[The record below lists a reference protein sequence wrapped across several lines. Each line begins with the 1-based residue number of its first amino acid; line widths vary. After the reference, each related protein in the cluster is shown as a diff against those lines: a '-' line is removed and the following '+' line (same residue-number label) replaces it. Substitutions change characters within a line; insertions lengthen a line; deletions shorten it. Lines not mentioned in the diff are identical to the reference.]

1 MEAKTGRMGPLNPA
15 KGPDPSNAPRLERG
29 EILEFATCP
38 FPLPE
43 GEDMAFL
50 RSQSL
55 GSSAHKNISY
65 SPGTDRLAGYARQPR
80 AQVERLQSLLADF
93 SRVAT
98 GWLAATLPGYASG
111 WTIDQVSYRP
121 EEEATRKLRQTAR
134 NDLLHVDAFPSR
146 PTNGQRILRLF
157 VNVNPTEPRVWVTSD
172 NFARL
177 LELYGKEVGLP
188 VSSRPSWTT
197 RLRGEFVRLFRP
209 GQRTR
214 SAYDEFMI
222 RFHNFLKG
230 NDQFQER
237 CFKRFW
243 NFQPGATWLVMT
255 DACSHAVL
263 RGRYALENSYFVA
276 PESLALPEESPPALL
291 ARRAGIPVLTKV
303 AA

>member
-15 KGPDPSNAPRLERG
+15 KAPDPSYAARLERG
-29 EILEFATCP
+29 EILEFPTCP
-38 FPLPE
+38 FPLPD
-43 GEDMAFL
+43 GDDMAFL
-50 RSQSL
+50 LSQSL

-65 SPGTDRLAGYARQPR
+65 TPRTDRLAGYRRQPR
-80 AQVERLQSLLADF
+80 AQVERLQSLLSDF

-98 GWLAATLPGYASG
+98 SWLSATLPRYAAC
-111 WTIDQVSYRP
+111 WNIDQVSYRP

-134 NDLLHVDAFPSR
+134 NDLLHVDAFPNR
-146 PTNGQRILRLF
+146 PTNGHRILRLF
-157 VNVNPTEPRVWVTSD
+157 VNINPSEPRVWVTSD

-188 VSSRPSWTT
+188 ASSRASWTG
-197 RLRGEFVRLFRP
+197 RLKSEIVRLFRP
-209 GQRTR
+209 GRRPR

-243 NFQPGATWLVMT
+243 NFQPGSTWMVMT
-255 DACSHAVL
+255 DTCSHAVL